1 MRVKIEKT
9 EEGELFFRLPDE
21 YQEELNWQDG
31 ELIQWSVND
40 DSSIVLRRMTE
51 PELLREK
58 ALKNKG

>member
-31 ELIQWSVND
+31 EAIQWSVND
-40 DSSIVLRRMTE
+40 DGSIALRRMAE
-51 PELLREK
+51 PELLKEK

>member
-9 EEGELFFRLPDE
+9 EEGELFFRLLDE

-40 DSSIVLRRMTE
+40 DGSIVLRRITE

-58 ALKNKG
+58 ALKKKG